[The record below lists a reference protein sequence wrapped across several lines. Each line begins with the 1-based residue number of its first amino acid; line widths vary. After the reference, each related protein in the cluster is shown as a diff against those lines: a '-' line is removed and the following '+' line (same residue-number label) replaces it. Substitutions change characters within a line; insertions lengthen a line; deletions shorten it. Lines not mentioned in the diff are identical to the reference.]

1 MVLKVL
7 AFYYVLTNGRANIL
21 TAFVHESLFITA
33 MFVVKENDKEIFT
46 SSEMNHIC
54 VYSKVESWLKMNE
67 VNLHALE
74 RGPGLYFQ
82 NAWTLIPGKKIA
94 IKYFYY
100 KKTKNN
106 QKKPNTNHKYTAQ

>member
-21 TAFVHESLFITA
+21 TAFVHESLLITA

-74 RGPGLYFQ
+74 RG
-82 NAWTLIPGKKIA
+82 KIGRA
-94 IKYFYY
+94 
-100 KKTKNN
+100 
-106 QKKPNTNHKYTAQ
+106 HV